1 MTTNAWKSFTK
12 QSYVTLTCH
21 LIDHT
26 GELHNV
32 LLSTT
37 EMEKRQTA
45 ESLRNH
51 IQYVLVQCGL
61 ESELDIVTTNF
72 NSTNAY
78 DIEDEAEAPDGVI
91 DYLQEV
97 GYYDEE

>member
-1 MTTNAWKSFTK
+1 MS
-12 QSYVTLTCH
+12 SHRSHRRVTQCTVKH
-21 LIDHT
+21 HRN
-26 GELHNV
+26 G
-32 LLSTT
+32 
-37 EMEKRQTA
+37 KKQTA

-78 DIEDEAEAPDGVI
+78 DIEDEAKAIDGEV
-91 DYLQEV
+91 DYLQDI
-97 GYYDEE
+97 GYYEEED